1 MKHNRFIICFITALV
16 FFLVIFIF
24 FTDDT
29 ASKVTGK
36 ITVWADNQNYEYLNS
51 MAQKYIASNE
61 KTTIDVINID
71 DSNFL
76 GSIDNAIKSNVLPDI
91 VTVDSSDM
99 RTVVEK
105 YSNDIQLKPNN
116 KIADDYSKDF
126 TKREL
131 QEGTVSGNLL
141 AVPFSSTPIVMY
153 VNQAVLNSY
162 GYNIEDLNTWNDIIR
177 IGKDIN
183 TKSGGKI
190 KIIKATGTDNNYL
203 ESLLLMQQL
212 ENSDD
217 EDTVKTNYSKFF
229 ENLKSNSILNYDN
242 NGQDIIKISSIDGM
256 KDISSTENCSGW
268 VSTVPPTDA
277 SGKNKF
283 YISSGTNLAELYN
296 NESNSKLRE
305 AFLRYIVANKTD
317 IYQTVSKGTFF
328 CSYLTAYDKAEVENP
343 INNFTG
349 QSPVVIMENVTTK
362 APDISDYDLF
372 IKLKNQYS
380 IK

>member
-190 KIIKATGTDNNYL
+190 KIINATGTDNNYL

-212 ENSDD
+212 ENSED
-217 EDTVKTNYSKFF
+217 EETVKTNYSKFF
-229 ENLKSNSILNYDN
+229 ENLKSNNILNYDN
-242 NGQDIIKISSIDGM
+242 NGQYIIKISSIDGM

-268 VSTVPPTDA
+268 ISTVPPAEA

-283 YISSGTNLAELYN
+283 YISSGKNLAELYN

-317 IYQTVSKGTFF
+317 IYQSVSKGNFF
-328 CSYLTAYDKAEVENP
+328 CSYLTAYDKAEVENQ

-349 QSPVVIMENVTTK
+349 QSPVVIMENVATK
-362 APDISDYDLF
+362 APDISEYDLF

-380 IK
+380 IN